1 MEMYHDGSL
10 FDILGET
17 LPWQLIALTLNLR
30 LLGPVEVARQPHMDL
45 LPSPPTRSKMRCA
58 FRCFL

>member
-17 LPWQLIALTLNLR
+17 LPWQLIALTLNRR